1 MKSKDEI
8 FNDITDF
15 LNNVEDIECYMF
27 MIRGLID
34 ENIKLEK
41 ETEIAQMK
49 EFVNSFYL
57 LVKDIEE
64 FNNTPQVHLEM
75 IHFLKRNLRDISI

>member
-41 ETEIAQMK
+41 ETEIAQMR

-64 FNNTPQVHLEM
+64 FNNTP
-75 IHFLKRNLRDISI
+75 

>member
-8 FNDITDF
+8 SNDITDF
-15 LNNVEDIECYMF
+15 LNSVEDIECYMF

-34 ENIKLEK
+34 ENIKLEEK
-41 ETEIAQMK
+41 IEIAQMK
-49 EFVNSFYL
+49 DFVNRFYF

-64 FNNTPQVHLEM
+64 FNNTP
-75 IHFLKRNLRDISI
+75 

>member
-1 MKSKDEI
+1 MQNKNEI

-15 LNNVEDIECYMF
+15 LNSIEDIECYMF

-34 ENIKLEK
+34 ENIKLEQK
-41 ETEIAQMK
+41 IEIAQMK
-49 EFVNSFYL
+49 EFVNRFYF

-64 FNNTPQVHLEM
+64 FNN
-75 IHFLKRNLRDISI
+75 NL

>member
-15 LNNVEDIECYMF
+15 LNSIEDIDCYMF

-34 ENIKLEK
+34 ENIKLEQK
-41 ETEIAQMK
+41 TEIAQMK
-49 EFVNSFYL
+49 DFVNRFYF

-64 FNNTPQVHLEM
+64 FNNNLL
-75 IHFLKRNLRDISI
+75 LKAKGNLKSK

>member
-1 MKSKDEI
+1 MKTKNEI

-15 LNNVEDIECYMF
+15 LNSIEDIDCYMF

-34 ENIKLEK
+34 ENIKLEQK
-41 ETEIAQMK
+41 TEIAQMK
-49 EFVNSFYL
+49 DFVNRFYF

-64 FNNTPQVHLEM
+64 FNNNLL
-75 IHFLKRNLRDISI
+75 LKAKGNLKSK